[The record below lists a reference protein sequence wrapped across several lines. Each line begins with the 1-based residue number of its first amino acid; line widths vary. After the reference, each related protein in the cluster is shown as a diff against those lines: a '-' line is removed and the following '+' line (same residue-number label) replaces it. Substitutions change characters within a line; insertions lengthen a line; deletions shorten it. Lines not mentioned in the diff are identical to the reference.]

1 MKRLTQKDEN
11 GYYLT
16 GDGIY
21 SDWGA
26 PEKFRGEDI
35 DHFAAIEDVLGEDY
49 ELGRLKEL
57 FDIDRAS
64 GVPPCKIGDTFYM
77 RYLWEGVLEW
87 YVTMLQQR
95 KDKVWRIRLA
105 SPGGKG
111 AGGRQVDLSIGEFV
125 TRVYKTREEAEAV
138 LNPEEDWL

>member
-1 MKRLTQKDEN
+1 
-11 GYYLT
+11 
-16 GDGIY
+16 
-21 SDWGA
+21 
-26 PEKFRGEDI
+26 
-35 DHFAAIEDVLGEDY
+35 
-49 ELGRLKEL
+49 
-57 FDIDRAS
+57 
-64 GVPPCKIGDTFYM
+64 
-77 RYLWEGVLEW
+77 
-87 YVTMLQQR
+87 MLQQR

>member
-1 MKRLTQKDEN
+1 MKRLTKKDKN
-11 GYYLT
+11 GWYLT

-35 DHFAAIEDVLGEDY
+35 DHFAAIENVLGEDY

-77 RYLWEGVLEW
+77 RYLWEGVLE
-87 YVTMLQQR
+87 
-95 KDKVWRIRLA
+95 
-105 SPGGKG
+105 
-111 AGGRQVDLSIGEFV
+111 LSV
-125 TRVYKTREEAEAV
+125 AA
-138 LNPEEDWL
+138 